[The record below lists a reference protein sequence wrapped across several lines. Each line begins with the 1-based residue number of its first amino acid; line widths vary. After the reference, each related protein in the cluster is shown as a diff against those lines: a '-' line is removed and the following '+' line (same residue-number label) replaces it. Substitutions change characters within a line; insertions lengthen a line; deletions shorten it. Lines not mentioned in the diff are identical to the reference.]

1 MKFLKNEKYYIYS
14 RILIF
19 FIFTIFLINCIF
31 VSFSPNS
38 SCAINI
44 ENLINAI
51 HINENQYE
59 DLMFNEVE
67 PYLNKLIDQGSF
79 KGIEDKD
86 IYYENYILD
95 QNKGNIVISHGYT
108 ESLDKYHEII
118 YYFLRSGFNVF
129 GIEHRGHGRSENL
142 GVDDISQM
150 YVENYEDYIYDFK
163 KFMDTVVMP
172 YKNSKKIF
180 LFSHSMGGGIGAR
193 FIQLYPGYFD
203 AAILSAPMLSL
214 NTGSIPDFFT
224 YLLSKA
230 AITLNKGHVYVIGFR
245 RYLPEEDMD
254 KWATSSKVR
263 HKYYDDYVE
272 KKVEF
277 QKGGASYKWLN
288 EALELCKETTKK
300 KNIKKL
306 KIPILLCEAGN
317 DIYVTPKGERK
328 FERYAENCKLIKFE
342 TSRHEIYREIDK
354 IQISYLIYVL
364 NFYEENLK

>member
-1 MKFLKNEKYYIYS
+1 MKFLKNKKYYIYS

-19 FIFTIFLINCIF
+19 LIFTIFLINCIF
-31 VSFSPNS
+31 VSVAQNISY
-38 SCAINI
+38 AINT

-59 DLMFNEVE
+59 NLMVNEVE

-95 QNKGNIVISHGYT
+95 KNKGNIVISHGYT

-118 YYFLRSGFNVF
+118 YYFLRAGFNVF

-163 KFMDTVVMP
+163 TFMDIVVMP

-193 FIQLYPGYFD
+193 FIQLYPEYFD

-224 YLLSKA
+224 HLLSKA
-230 AITLNKGHVYVIGFR
+230 AIALNKGHVYVIGFIR
-245 RYLPEEDMD
+245 SFFHFMLVL
-254 KWATSSKVR
+254 W
-263 HKYYDDYVE
+263 
-272 KKVEF
+272 
-277 QKGGASYKWLN
+277 WLSV
-288 EALELCKETTKK
+288 LHLDGFVD
-300 KNIKKL
+300 L
-306 KIPILLCEAGN
+306 WSM
-317 DIYVTPKGERK
+317 K
-328 FERYAENCKLIKFE
+328 FMWVFSI
-342 TSRHEIYREIDK
+342 
-354 IQISYLIYVL
+354 VM
-364 NFYEENLK
+364 